1 MKAKKSVYQHKS
13 TFLLL
18 AMSASMYSVAIA
30 APSKPTV
37 TSEAN
42 SASPTVA
49 EASANP
55 APLSL
60 VEVLAYALDHNPQRK
75 AAWYA
80 AKAAKARIGTAA
92 ADGGLQVSLNGSA
105 SNQWG
110 FGSVGTF
117 NPGNTGIG
125 GSNSNG
131 QGWRESLSADATYPL
146 YTGGKVKASKK
157 VASYNYQQAV
167 AQAIGT
173 EQDLV
178 FNTTLDYLAILR
190 NQQLVDVN
198 QTNLDVAKERDRIAN
213 VRFNAGAAAQLEVF
227 QADAAQATAQQ
238 DLVEAQNSLKQSY
251 ANLNTIMGR
260 QPQTPLQI
268 VPIDQL
274 TLPTPLIANPAQLG
288 KSTFTEG
295 NLSGSPSVAP
305 PASNATGTTLA
316 TPNASTNTTSTGSAL
331 STLPTS
337 NAANTATTNVPAT
350 NSTTNIAGASPSAS
364 TNNQSVAATSQAL
377 VGGQQ
382 LAQMANGSSPTLA
395 ALQAEVLAAEASVNV
410 AKSAKKPQLG
420 LSLSGLISNPL
431 SYLGRFIVSLG
442 GSLVQNL
449 FDSGRTTS
457 EVRTAQATVMQLKSS
472 LQNGELSVANQ
483 IEQSLLALSSAKERE
498 VTTKTAVTSAQEALR
513 AAQLG
518 YSAGVQT
525 SLDVSDAEAALLT
538 AQTNAVNAKFDVA
551 ASQAQL
557 AAAVGVLTD
566 EGQKAYN
573 QSVPIEKVIDK
584 TEK

>member
-1 MKAKKSVYQHKS
+1 MPQEQIMKAKKSLPRHKS

-30 APSKPTV
+30 APSKPSV
-37 TSEAN
+37 TSDVS

-60 VEVLAYALDHNPQRK
+60 VEVLAYALDHNPQRQ

-92 ADGGLQVSLNGSA
+92 ADGGLQVNLNGSA

-117 NPGNTGIG
+117 NPGNGGIG

-178 FNTTLDYLAILR
+178 FNTTLDYLSILR

-213 VRFNAGAAAQLEVF
+213 VRFNAGAAAKLEVF

-238 DLVEAQNSLKQSY
+238 NLVEAQNSLKQSY

-274 TLPTPLIANPAQLG
+274 TLPKPLIANSAQLG
-288 KSTFTEG
+288 KSTFTQG
-295 NLSGSPSVAP
+295 NLSGNSNVAI
-305 PASNATGTTLA
+305 AGTALA
-316 TPNASTNTTSTGSAL
+316 TPNTSTSATSTGSAL
-331 STLPTS
+331 STSPTS
-337 NAANTATTNVPAT
+337 NAANSTTTNMLT
-350 NSTTNIAGASPSAS
+350 NSTTNSAGASPVSS
-364 TNNQSVAATSQAL
+364 PSNVAATSQAL
-377 VGGQQ
+377 MGGQQ

-395 ALQAEVLAAEASVNV
+395 ALQAQVLAAEASVNV
-410 AKSAKKPQLG
+410 AKSAKKPKLG
-420 LSLSGLISNPL
+420 LSLSGLISNPV
-431 SYLGRFIVSLG
+431 SYLGRFILSLG

-483 IEQSLLALSSAKERE
+483 IEQSLLALNSAKERE
-498 VTTKTAVTSAQEALR
+498 VTTKSAVTSAQEALR

-557 AAAVGVLTD
+557 AAAVGVLTA
-566 EGQKAYN
+566 EGQTAYN
-573 QSVPIEKVIDK
+573 KSVPIEKVIDK
-584 TEK
+584 KGK

>member
-1 MKAKKSVYQHKS
+1 MRNQRELFNSITGTFVLFIFTSIGAVTTVGARAAQSV
-13 TFLLL
+13 TG
-18 AMSASMYSVAIA
+18 VA
-30 APSKPTV
+30 PPMTQPTV
-37 TSEAN
+37 TYDTAKTGS
-42 SASPTVA
+42 
-49 EASANP
+49 
-55 APLSL
+55 LSL
-60 VEVLAYALDHNPQRK
+60 VQVLAYALDHNPQRQ

-80 AKAAKARIGTAA
+80 AKAAQARIGTAA
-92 ADGGLQVSLNGSA
+92 ADGGLQVGLNGSA

-110 FGSVGTF
+110 FGSVGSF
-117 NPGNTGIG
+117 IPGGGGGGISTS
-125 GSNSNG
+125 SN

-178 FNTTLDYLAILR
+178 FNTTLNYLSILR

-198 QTNLDVAKERDRIAN
+198 QANLDVAKERDRIAN
-213 VRFNAGAAAQLEVF
+213 VRFNAGAAAKLEVF

-238 DLVEAQNSLKQSY
+238 NLVEAQNSLKQSY

-260 QPQTPLQI
+260 APQTPLQI
-268 VPIDQL
+268 VPIDEL
-274 TLPTPLIANPAQLG
+274 TLPKPLIANSAQLG

-295 NLSGSPSVAP
+295 ASENLVAETTTT
-305 PASNATGTTLA
+305 TG
-316 TPNASTNTTSTGSAL
+316 NKSDASTTGNYQTVSATSTDL
-331 STLPTS
+331 
-337 NAANTATTNVPAT
+337 
-350 NSTTNIAGASPSAS
+350 AS
-364 TNNQSVAATSQAL
+364 
-377 VGGQQ
+377 GQQ
-382 LAQMANGSSPTLA
+382 LAQMANTSSPSLA
-395 ALQAEVLAAEASVNV
+395 ALQAQVLAAEASVNV
-410 AKSAKKPQLG
+410 AKSAKKPKLG
-420 LSLSGLISNPL
+420 LSLGGLISNPI

-457 EVRTAQATVMQLKSS
+457 QVRTAQATVLQLKSS
-472 LQNGELSVANQ
+472 LLNGELSVANQ
-483 IEQSLLALSSAKERE
+483 IEQSLLALNSAKERE
-498 VTTKTAVTSAQEALR
+498 VTTKSAVASAQEALR

-557 AAAVGVLTD
+557 AAAVGILTE
-566 EGQKAYN
+566 EGQTAYDK
-573 QSVPIEKVIDK
+573 SVPLEKVIDK
-584 TEK
+584 KEK

>member
-1 MKAKKSVYQHKS
+1 
-13 TFLLL
+13 
-18 AMSASMYSVAIA
+18 
-30 APSKPTV
+30 
-37 TSEAN
+37 
-42 SASPTVA
+42 
-49 EASANP
+49 
-55 APLSL
+55 
-60 VEVLAYALDHNPQRK
+60 
-75 AAWYA
+75 
-80 AKAAKARIGTAA
+80 
-92 ADGGLQVSLNGSA
+92 
-105 SNQWG
+105 
-110 FGSVGTF
+110 
-117 NPGNTGIG
+117 
-125 GSNSNG
+125 
-131 QGWRESLSADATYPL
+131 
-146 YTGGKVKASKK
+146 
-157 VASYNYQQAV
+157 V

-178 FNTTLDYLAILR
+178 FNTTLDYLTILR

-198 QTNLDVAKERDRIAN
+198 QANLDVAKERDRIAN

-238 DLVEAQNSLKQSY
+238 NLVEAQNALKQSY

-260 QPQTPLQI
+260 SPQTPLQI

-274 TLPTPLIANPAQLG
+274 TLPQPLIASSAQLG
-288 KSTFTEG
+288 KSTFTQG
-295 NLSGSPSVAP
+295 NLSGSPSVPTPGNTSA
-305 PASNATGTTLA
+305 ATAQTT
-316 TPNASTNTTSTGSAL
+316 PSTGG
-331 STLPTS
+331 TLGAS
-337 NAANTATTNVPAT
+337 QAANANAATANAPVT
-350 NSTTNIAGASPSAS
+350 NSTTNIAGAPATAPSTTTQA
-364 TNNQSVAATSQAL
+364 VAATSPAL
-377 VGGQQ
+377 ASGQQ
-382 LAQMANGSSPTLA
+382 LAQMANGSSPSLA

-483 IEQSLLALSSAKERE
+483 IEQSLLALNSAKERE
-498 VTTKTAVTSAQEALR
+498 VTTRSAVTSAQEALR

-538 AQTNAVNAKFDVA
+538 AQTNAVNARFDVA

-557 AAAVGVLTD
+557 AAAVGVLTA
-566 EGQKAYN
+566 EGQTAYN
-573 QSVPIEKVIDK
+573 KSVPIEKVIDK
-584 TEK
+584 KEK